1 MAEIEWQCLFSVK
14 ANCELMSFLQERC
27 AWICP
32 HFKCTKLCGEK
43 CNRPRCNEPCKK
55 RLLRGSSLCN
65 FNHPCI
71 GLCGEPC
78 PRLCGICHKDKITE
92 VFFGTEEE
100 EDARFIEL
108 LDCGHVFEVT
118 ALDYWMDKDGET
130 DDIKLKECP
139 KCKTPIRISYRYAD
153 IVKEKLADV
162 ELVKERLNDEE
173 EQYQE
178 LTAKLIRKTRS
189 LVRKY
194 PDVRSRNASPETYYE
209 SGSEE
214 EECEEQTHTDVGA
227 SSYDVLCSWLQQR
240 KTMAELNAIK
250 NQIKLL
256 EQIYKIREKI
266 KTDLLRNTCY
276 GVLIPPS
283 GNQTALDQMFLQAA
297 TEVDEKLNHLEE
309 DLMKFQISSQR
320 LTDISDEVLCVGLFL
335 KIRVVQCEIKKRS
348 IDIRFDDEEWLGRQ
362 RKQLDAGKKLT
373 KQDADDIEATINE
386 IRGKCGLNSL
396 TPEERVMIVKAM
408 NFAKGHWY
416 KCPNGHIY
424 AIGECGGA
432 NQQRACPECGE
443 TIGGENHRLAQG
455 NQV

>member
-1 MAEIEWQCLFSVK
+1 M
-14 ANCELMSFLQERC
+14 
-27 AWICP
+27 
-32 HFKCTKLCGEK
+32 
-43 CNRPRCNEPCKK
+43 
-55 RLLRGSSLCN
+55 CN

-78 PRLCGICHKDKITE
+78 PRLCRICNKDEVTE

-108 LDCGHVFEVT
+108 LDCGHVFEVA

-139 KCKTPIRISYRYAD
+139 KCKTPIRISNRYAD

-162 ELVKERLNDEE
+162 ELVKRRLNEEE

-178 LTAKLIRKTRS
+178 LTAKLKKKTRS
-189 LVRKY
+189 LVQRY
-194 PDVRSRNASPETYYE
+194 PDVRSRKASLETYSE
-209 SGSEE
+209 SDSEE
-214 EECEEQTHTDVGA
+214 DESEEQTGTDLDT
-227 SSYDVLCSWLQQR
+227 SSYVIVYSWLQQR
-240 KTMAELNAIK
+240 KTMAELNTIK
-250 NQIKLL
+250 NQLKLL

-266 KTDLLRNTCY
+266 KKDLLRNTCY
-276 GVLIPPS
+276 GVFMPPRES
-283 GNQTALDQMFLQAA
+283 QTTLDQMFLQAA
-297 TEVDEKLNHLEE
+297 TEVDKKLNHLEKG
-309 DLMKFQISSQR
+309 LMKFQISSQR
-320 LTDISDEVLCVGLFL
+320 LTDIRDEVICVGLFL
-335 KIRVVQCEIKKRS
+335 KIRVVQCEIKRRS
-348 IDIRFDDEEWLGRQ
+348 IDVQFDDEEWLRRQ

-373 KQDADDIEATINE
+373 NQDADDIEAKINE
-386 IRGKCGLNSL
+386 IRRKCGLEGL
-396 TPEERVMIVKAM
+396 TREERVMIVKAM

-432 NQQRACPECGE
+432 NQQRSCPECGA
-443 TIGGENHRLAQG
+443 TIGGVDHRLAEG